1 MNGFRFLYV
10 LIAPRPR
17 YPWLAHLFVL
27 APLLIAM
34 TFILFEVGWWGEP
47 VRLFFAPLAT
57 SYPRLT
63 DVMRLLTHVGNPLVY
78 AVYLFLFLRAL
89 IQRRYQ
95 ELFFTLR
102 CLLFSIL
109 FLCVIMQIMKYGLGM
124 PRPDVPWP
132 PQPLAFVNAYA
143 SFPSGHTTTVIAA
156 AVPLALW
163 FRNRTLSCGLALLI
177 ALMGISRVWLGQ
189 HHPVDILGG
198 MVLGSLAARFI
209 AGDPATPAEK
219 SMKKRPERVN
229 T

>member
-17 YPWLAHLFVL
+17 YPWLAHLLVL

-95 ELFFTLR
+95 ELLFTLR
-102 CLLFSIL
+102 CLLFSVL

-143 SFPSGHTTTVIAA
+143 SFPSGHTTTVIQPPSLWPSGFGTEPFR
-156 AVPLALW
+156 AVLP
-163 FRNRTLSCGLALLI
+163 C
-177 ALMGISRVWLGQ
+177 
-189 HHPVDILGG
+189 
-198 MVLGSLAARFI
+198 SL
-209 AGDPATPAEK
+209 P
-219 SMKKRPERVN
+219 
-229 T
+229 